1 MEEFI
6 KRLKKHLEEM
16 SNKKFISNLFI
27 ILLLSI
33 IFLLGISIF
42 NDTRNPEESP
52 VIKKE
57 AEDYISEAL
66 TDYSYVLE
74 EKLARILSKLKG
86 VGEVNVMITLEDSSE
101 KIPASNITRT
111 TENTTEV
118 DSEGGTRQ
126 VVREDENIQL
136 VNQSNDGSLVVVKE
150 IKPTIKGV
158 IVVAEGAE
166 DPLVLE
172 KLYEAVKTVLGV
184 QANRVQVY
192 SSK

>member
-126 VVREDENIQL
+126 VVREDESIQL